1 MDVNPNRI
9 KRLNSKEPAGNAA
22 AYWMSRDQ
30 RVSDNWAIIYAR
42 QLAQERKAPL
52 LVCFCLAEDYP
63 GANIRHFAFMLKGL
77 KQVYEK
83 LMKKNIPFCLLN
95 GDPVEKIPEFVRKN
109 NIGTLVTDF
118 DPLSIK
124 RKWKSD
130 VAGKISIPFY
140 EVDAHNIVPCR
151 HASQKQEYGAYTLR
165 PKINRALG
173 DFLEDFP
180 PLKENREENSLKQPQ
195 VDFEK
200 ILEGIRTDRSVG
212 EVDVIEPGEKG
223 AQKTLDSFIGGRI
236 DGYGSKR
243 NNPDNDMQSGLSPYL
258 HFGNISAQRI
268 AMEVLDS
275 NAGDADRDPFLE
287 QLIIRRELSDNYCYY
302 NSNYDSF
309 EGFPS
314 WARKTL
320 DDHRGDPREYIY
332 EAGKLEGSLTHD
344 RLWNAAQSQM
354 VITGRMHGY
363 MRMYWA
369 KKILEWSPSPDEAQ
383 ETAIYLNDKYS
394 LDGRDPNG
402 YAGIA
407 WSMGGVH
414 DRAWGERAVFGKI
427 RYMSY
432 NGARSKFDVKSYINR
447 IEGLEKA
454 PHGQDGNKQG

>member
-1 MDVNPNRI
+1 MDINPNRI
-9 KRLNSKEPAGNAA
+9 RKLNNIGPSGGVA

-30 RVSDNWAIIYAR
+30 RVSDNWALLYAR
-42 QLAQERKAPL
+42 QLAQERKVPL

-63 GANIRHFAFMLKGL
+63 HANLRHFAFMLKGL
-77 KQVYEK
+77 KQVYER
-83 LMKKNIPFCLLN
+83 LMEKNIPFFLLK
-95 GDPVEKIPEFVRKN
+95 GDPVEKILEFVSKN

-118 DPLSIK
+118 DPLRIK
-124 RKWKSD
+124 RKWKSGA
-130 VAGKISIPFY
+130 AGKIGIPFY

-151 HASQKQEYGAYTLR
+151 YASQKQEYGAYTLR
-165 PKINRALG
+165 PKINRLLD
-173 DFLEDFP
+173 DFLDDFP
-180 PLKENREENSLKQPQ
+180 PLKENTADNTPEKPG
-195 VDFEK
+195 VDFK
-200 ILEGIRTDRSVG
+200 KTIMDIRTDRSVG
-212 EVDVIEPGEKG
+212 EVNGIEPGEKG
-223 AQKTLDSFIGGRI
+223 AQKALDSFIDGRI

-268 AMEVLDS
+268 AMEVLYS
-275 NAGDADRDPFLE
+275 NAGDADRDAFLE
-287 QLIIRRELSDNYCYY
+287 ELIVRRELSDNYCYY
-302 NSNYDSF
+302 NRNYDSF
-309 EGFPS
+309 KGFPP

-344 RLWNAAQSQM
+344 PLWNAAQSQM

-402 YAGIA
+402 YTGIA
-407 WSMGGVH
+407 WSIGGVH
-414 DRAWGERAVFGKI
+414 DRAWGERAIFGKV

-432 NGARSKFDVKSYINR
+432 NGARSKFDVKSYIDKMR
-447 IEGLEKA
+447 KMGS
-454 PHGQDGNKQG
+454 